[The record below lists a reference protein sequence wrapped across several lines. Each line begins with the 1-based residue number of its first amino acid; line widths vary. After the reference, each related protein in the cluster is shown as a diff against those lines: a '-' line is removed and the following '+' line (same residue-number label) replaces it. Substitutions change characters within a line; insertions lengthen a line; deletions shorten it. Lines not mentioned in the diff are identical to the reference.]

1 MAIIQLILTLDLVF
15 FLPTA
20 DGDFTTVTQ
29 TLIFTIGSN
38 SGDTLCIDVAIYD
51 DTIVETD
58 QTFTVEIINTPL
70 VVVPGEQATTVT
82 IIDDDGMLYS
92 NAATDM
98 YTCTCAINNFYFPT
112 LSAHD
117 NSYSIRSVVMH
128 YYNVTF
134 PLFISF
140 RSSCYDKSNG
150 VF

>member
-38 SGDTLCIDVAIYD
+38 SGDTLCIDVAIHD

-82 IIDDDGMLYS
+82 IIDDDGMFLVIL
-92 NAATDM
+92 NAATDVYNIM
-98 YTCTCAINNFYFPT
+98 YICHHFPT

-117 NSYSIRSVVMH
+117 NSYSIQVCGH
-128 YYNVTF
+128 A
-134 PLFISF
+134 LL
-140 RSSCYDKSNG
+140 
-150 VF
+150 